1 MFFLFPDPHFK
12 KSKHKW
18 RIINETLLAEY
29 AYVLREGGRLYTVTD
44 VEDLFEWEVK
54 HLTAHPLFRRFKI
67 CHTVLINISRIYR
80 RLTSSEQEADPVVA
94 KLFESS
100 EEGQKVTRN
109 SGSKW
114 CAVFERVAATAR

>member
-1 MFFLFPDPHFK
+1 MNLCLH
-12 KSKHKW
+12 
-18 RIINETLLAEY
+18 ITQTQ
-29 AYVLREGGRLYTVTD
+29 G
-44 VEDLFEWEVK
+44 
-54 HLTAHPLFRRFKI
+54 
-67 CHTVLINISRIYR
+67 TVL

-114 CAVFERVAATAR
+114 CAVFERVAAPNR